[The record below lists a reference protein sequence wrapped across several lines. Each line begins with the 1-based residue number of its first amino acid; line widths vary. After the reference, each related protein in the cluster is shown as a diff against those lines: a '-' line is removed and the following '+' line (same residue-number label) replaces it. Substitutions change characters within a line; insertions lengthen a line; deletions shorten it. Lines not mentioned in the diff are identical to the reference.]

1 MFTGRKA
8 VSQANSND
16 DDFMP
21 SSLAGAQGAIKIDR
35 QTEKEAE

>member
-8 VSQANSND
+8 MANNND

-21 SSLAGAQGAIKIDR
+21 SSLSGAQGAIKIDR